1 MPDTREGRDNQADD
15 EIKRQ
20 QERDMSEAR
29 ERGDELEPPF
39 ERDRPENGPGECHRR
54 GCTDRAEF
62 VVLERYQ
69 EETGQ
74 GWVEAVAQVCLAHA
88 GEESPANLDSAG
100 DDYVFRVTPI
110 SESP

>member
-1 MPDTREGRDNQADD
+1 MPDTKKGRDKQADD

-29 ERGDELEPPF
+29 ERGDEPEPAD
-39 ERDRPENGPGECHRR
+39 EDDPGECHRR

-74 GWVEAVAQVCLAHA
+74 GWVEAVARVCLAHA

-110 SESP
+110 SESS